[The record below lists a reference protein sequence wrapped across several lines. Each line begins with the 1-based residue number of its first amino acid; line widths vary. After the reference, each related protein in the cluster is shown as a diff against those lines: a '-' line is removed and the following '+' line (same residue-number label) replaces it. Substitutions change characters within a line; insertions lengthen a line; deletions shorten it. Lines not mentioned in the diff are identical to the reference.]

1 MIKKFFLKFKIIF
14 YFANF
19 ILIILYIFPGSI
31 LGWLLYDDV
40 GTQPQI
46 SPDFIVSSNHVY
58 AFSVLSILGYLSYKS
73 KKLKLVFIYLFF
85 ISIFLEL
92 SHLIIPNRG
101 FEYSDL
107 FGNIIGVLIIAHSSN
122 ACGPPS
128 LREETIY
135 KSNIL

>member
-31 LGWLLYDDV
+31 LGWLLYGDV

-58 AFSVLSILGYLSYKS
+58 AFSVLSILGYLSHKS
-73 KKLKLVFIYLFF
+73 KKLDLVFIYLFF

-107 FGNIIGVLIIAHSSN
+107 FGNIIGVLIIY
-122 ACGPPS
+122 
-128 LREETIY
+128 IY
-135 KSNIL
+135 FQFYKIYSQRNDK

>member
-19 ILIILYIFPGSI
+19 TLIILYIFPGSI

-58 AFSVLSILGYLSYKS
+58 AFSVLSILGYLSYIS
-73 KKLKLVFIYLFF
+73 KKLDLVFIYLFF

-107 FGNIIGVLIIAHSSN
+107 FGNIMGVLIIY
-122 ACGPPS
+122 
-128 LREETIY
+128 IY
-135 KSNIL
+135 FQFYKIYSQRNDK

>member
-1 MIKKFFLKFKIIF
+1 MIKKFFLNFKIIF

-31 LGWLLYDDV
+31 LGWLLYGDV

-58 AFSVLSILGYLSYKS
+58 AFSVLSILGYLSYIS
-73 KKLKLVFIYLFF
+73 KKLDLVFIYLFF

-107 FGNIIGVLIIAHSSN
+107 FGNIIGVLIIY
-122 ACGPPS
+122 
-128 LREETIY
+128 IY
-135 KSNIL
+135 FQFYKIYSQRNDK

>member
-31 LGWLLYDDV
+31 LGWLLYGDV

-73 KKLKLVFIYLFF
+73 KKLDLVFIYLFF
-85 ISIFLEL
+85 ISMFLEL
-92 SHLIIPNRG
+92 LHLIIPNRG

-107 FGNIIGVLIIAHSSN
+107 FGNIIGVLIIY
-122 ACGPPS
+122 
-128 LREETIY
+128 IY
-135 KSNIL
+135 FQFYKIYSQRNDK

>member
-14 YFANF
+14 YFANS

-31 LGWLLYDDV
+31 LGWLLYGDV
-40 GTQPQI
+40 GIQPQI

-58 AFSVLSILGYLSYKS
+58 AFSVLSILGYLSYIS
-73 KKLKLVFIYLFF
+73 KKLDLVFIYLFF

-107 FGNIIGVLIIAHSSN
+107 FGNIIGVLIIY
-122 ACGPPS
+122 
-128 LREETIY
+128 IY
-135 KSNIL
+135 FQFYKIYSQRNDK

>member
-19 ILIILYIFPGSI
+19 TLIILYIFPGSI

-73 KKLKLVFIYLFF
+73 KKLDLVFIYLFF

-107 FGNIIGVLIIAHSSN
+107 FGNIIGVLIIY
-122 ACGPPS
+122 
-128 LREETIY
+128 IY
-135 KSNIL
+135 FQFYKIYSQRNDK

>member
-1 MIKKFFLKFKIIF
+1 MIKKFFLNFKIIF

-31 LGWLLYDDV
+31 LGWLLYGDV

-46 SPDFIVSSNHVY
+46 SPDFLVSSNHVY

-73 KKLKLVFIYLFF
+73 KKLDLVFIYLFF

-107 FGNIIGVLIIAHSSN
+107 FGNIIGVLIIY
-122 ACGPPS
+122 
-128 LREETIY
+128 IY
-135 KSNIL
+135 FQFYKIYSQRNDK

>member
-19 ILIILYIFPGSI
+19 TLIILYIFPGSI
-31 LGWLLYDDV
+31 LGWLLYGDV

-46 SPDFIVSSNHVY
+46 SPDFLVSSNHVY

-73 KKLKLVFIYLFF
+73 KKLDLVFIYLFF

-107 FGNIIGVLIIAHSSN
+107 FGNIIGVLIIY
-122 ACGPPS
+122 
-128 LREETIY
+128 IY
-135 KSNIL
+135 FQFYKIYSQRNDK

>member
-19 ILIILYIFPGSI
+19 TLIILYIFPGSI
-31 LGWLLYDDV
+31 LGWLLYGDV

-58 AFSVLSILGYLSYKS
+58 AFSVLSVLGYLSYIS
-73 KKLKLVFIYLFF
+73 KKLDLVFIYLFF

-107 FGNIIGVLIIAHSSN
+107 FGNIIGVLIIY
-122 ACGPPS
+122 
-128 LREETIY
+128 IY
-135 KSNIL
+135 FQFYKIYSQRNDK

>member
-1 MIKKFFLKFKIIF
+1 MIKKFFLNFKIIF
-14 YFANF
+14 YFANL
-19 ILIILYIFPGSI
+19 ILVTLYVFPGSI
-31 LGWLLYDDV
+31 LGWFLYGDV
-40 GTQPQI
+40 GIQPQI

-92 SHLIIPNRG
+92 SHLVIPNRG

-107 FGNIIGVLIIAHSSN
+107 FGNIIGVLIIY
-122 ACGPPS
+122 
-128 LREETIY
+128 IY
-135 KSNIL
+135 FQFYKLYSQRNDK